1 VKREFKARLILASAL
16 IGGFAFAAEP
26 RITLSAENQPLGQVL
41 QSIEKQSG
49 FSVVLND
56 KKWSEDIV
64 TLSVKNLELEKAL
77 GVVFGGYNYVLAF
90 EANKGGVSKV
100 LVTVY
105 EKKEGVAM
113 PVVALTAPIPMPQA
127 MLKPANNRP
136 LDYSKIKACPL
147 ASGTTSNLTVADM
160 TRILNDSGRVSVRKD
175 SSAFPPGSSLYGVS
189 FAKLDE
195 MAKMLKP
202 KERGVE

>member
-1 VKREFKARLILASAL
+1 LNRISERNRFINVKREFKARLILASAL
-16 IGGFAFAAEP
+16 IGGMAFAAEP

-77 GVVFGGYNYVLAF
+77 GVVFGGYNYVLSF
-90 EANKGGVSKV
+90 EADKGEVSKV

-105 EKKEGVAM
+105 EKKAGSDE
-113 PVVALTAPIPMPQA
+113 VVAGQSSSPAVADNKTAAQRGIEQMEAGLAKRTEVDAGRTTAPVLAVGAVSSSSDRRDMKNA
-127 MLKPANNRP
+127 MEQLAN
-136 LDYSKIKACPL
+136 KI
-147 ASGTTSNLTVADM
+147 N
-160 TRILNDSGRVSVRKD
+160 
-175 SSAFPPGSSLYGVS
+175 
-189 FAKLDE
+189 
-195 MAKMLKP
+195 
-202 KERGVE
+202 ERR

>member
-1 VKREFKARLILASAL
+1 MKREFKARLILASAL

-77 GVVFGGYNYVLAF
+77 GVVFGGYNFVLAF
-90 EANKGGVSKV
+90 EADKGEVSKV

-113 PVVALTAPIPMPQA
+113 PILQGS
-127 MLKPANNRP
+127 L
-136 LDYSKIKACPL
+136 
-147 ASGTTSNLTVADM
+147 GSNLVPSQQNMERSPDFLISEGKNRKTFEQHFSTNGSITLPDGTKAEVRDLVA
-160 TRILNDSGRVSVRKD
+160 RKTM
-175 SSAFPPGSSLYGVS
+175 GEYVTGLKKTGG
-189 FAKLDE
+189 AK
-195 MAKMLKP
+195 
-202 KERGVE
+202 

>member
-1 VKREFKARLILASAL
+1 MKREFKARLILASAL
-16 IGGFAFAAEP
+16 IGGMAFAAEP

-77 GVVFGGYNYVLAF
+77 GVVFGGYNYVLSF
-90 EANKGGVSKV
+90 EADKGEVSKV

-105 EKKEGVAM
+105 EKKAGSDE
-113 PVVALTAPIPMPQA
+113 VVAGQSSSPAVADNKTAAQRGIEQMEAGLAKRTEVDAGRTTAPVLAVGAVSSSSDRRDMKNA
-127 MLKPANNRP
+127 MEQLAN
-136 LDYSKIKACPL
+136 KI
-147 ASGTTSNLTVADM
+147 N
-160 TRILNDSGRVSVRKD
+160 
-175 SSAFPPGSSLYGVS
+175 
-189 FAKLDE
+189 
-195 MAKMLKP
+195 
-202 KERGVE
+202 ERR